1 MTRKEIAKKYLEFLA
16 RGTLHNIL
24 ALFSEEAIIHSPIY
38 GIKRANAFY
47 RTLGEDT
54 ALSALKLNGIFEEE
68 NTNRLALYFNYKWT
82 LKNKKQLVFDV
93 VDILKFDEGNKI
105 TELKI
110 IYDTVSAR
118 ALIEELKK

>member
-1 MTRKEIAKKYLEFLA
+1 MTRKEIAEKYLEFLA
-16 RGTLHNIL
+16 RGELHYVI

-38 GIKRANAFY
+38 GTKRANAFY

-110 IYDTVSAR
+110 IYDTVNAR
-118 ALIEELKK
+118 AVIEALKK